1 MTEEKRVYVRKASG
15 LVRAIGAFGAL
26 AVCIGAVS
34 PGSGRFLALIG
45 AISWPGLI
53 VPLWLLIG
61 AVMCFFHAMLYAQ
74 IGGAMPRSGGDYVF
88 VNRVIHPVIGFMM
101 SFTFMVTMAF
111 TIGGA
116 VVPDVVFRGIGFGAW
131 SLGVVTNNP
140 GLVSWGIE
148 ISNSPTWWFIIGTIA
163 MVIAL
168 LIMVAPTKVWLRI
181 YEVALILS
189 IITAIAM
196 GIIFALNSHVDFVAA
211 WNRLLP
217 NVAYSTFISTAENLG
232 CPIGVPS
239 DIAATISGA
248 VLAFW
253 IYLGYQYAVNFAGE
267 IKEATKS
274 IPIAVIGS
282 LILALFAHEIV
293 YFFAVPVVTD
303 DFLRAAGWL
312 FYVERG
318 ALPIGFTGVD
328 FASFL
333 LFPNPVWVIL
343 VSGTTVLTIV
353 AFWMTAM
360 LTFSRTMFA
369 WSFDRI
375 LPSKAAYVTART
387 RTPLISMIVGFVIIE
402 LGVAVACFMGP
413 ALVHFNWL
421 FVATLMT
428 CIAAIAGIVFPLK
441 KNLFELAPS
450 YVKKGKLISIMG
462 AITLGIFIFMAYTIL
477 ALPAIYGPVTEW
489 TIAWVVG
496 LMALAAIIYYAS
508 RWYHLKTEGIDITL
522 ASKEIP
528 PA

>member
-15 LVRAIGAFGAL
+15 LIRAIGPIGAL

-45 AISWPGLI
+45 AISWPGLM

-61 AVMCFFHAMLYAQ
+61 AVMCSFHAMLYSQ
-74 IGGAMPRSGGDYVF
+74 IGGAMPRSGGDYIF
-88 VNRVIHPVIGFMM
+88 VNRVISPVIGFMM
-101 SFTFMVTMAF
+101 SFTFMITMAF
-111 TIGGA
+111 TVGGA

-148 ISNSPTWWFIIGTIA
+148 VSNSPLWWFIIGTIA

-168 LIMVAPTKVWLRI
+168 IVMSAPTKVWLRI
-181 YEVALILS
+181 YEVALALS
-189 IITAIAM
+189 ILTAVVM
-196 GIIFALNSHVDFVAA
+196 GIVFAVNTHGSFVAA
-211 WNRLLP
+211 WNRFLP
-217 NVAYSTFISTAENLG
+217 DVSYNSFISTAEDLG
-232 CPIGVPS
+232 CPMGVPGS
-239 DIAATISGA
+239 IAATISGA

-274 IPIAVIGS
+274 IPVAVIGS

-293 YFFAVPVVTD
+293 YLFAVPVVTD

-333 LFPNPVWVIL
+333 LLPNPVWVIL

-353 AFWMTAM
+353 TFWMTAM
-360 LTFSRTMFA
+360 LTFSRTAFA

-375 LPSKAAYVTART
+375 VPSKLAHVTSRT
-387 RTPLISMIVGFVIIE
+387 RTPIVSMIVGFIVIE

-421 FVATLMT
+421 FVATIMT
-428 CIAAIAGIVFPLK
+428 CIASIAAIIFPLK
-441 KNLFELAPS
+441 KALFDLAPS
-450 YVKKGKLISIMG
+450 YVKKGKAIAIIG
-462 AITLGIFIFMAYTIL
+462 AITLGIFLFMAYTIL

-496 LMALAAIIYYAS
+496 LMVLAAIIYYAS